1 MTTQDEKYVLC
12 YKAVKKALLNTHED
26 LISIIDSK
34 NPHNIPDPKL
44 HLTFLRGWMQVIQSI
59 EDSYGGDQQSRII
72 N

>member
-1 MTTQDEKYVLC
+1 MNTQDEKYVLC

-26 LISIIDSK
+26 LISIIDGK

-44 HLTFLRGWMQVIQSI
+44 QLTFLRGWMQVIQSI
-59 EDSYGGDQQSRII
+59 EDSYGVDQQTRII